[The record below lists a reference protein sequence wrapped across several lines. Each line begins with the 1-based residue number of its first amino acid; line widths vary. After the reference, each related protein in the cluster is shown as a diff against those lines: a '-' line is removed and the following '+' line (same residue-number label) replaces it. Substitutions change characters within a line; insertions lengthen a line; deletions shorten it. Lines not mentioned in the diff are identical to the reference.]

1 MDAIELMME
10 EHNNIKVML
19 KIVRKACYSILEGE
33 EVNYDDFNKIISFI
47 RNYADSHHHKKE
59 EIMLFNRMVDEI
71 GETAEKVAKH
81 GMLVEHDL
89 GRLYVTSLGEALEK
103 FKSGNN
109 EAKLDIIAN
118 AVSYTNLLER
128 HIHKEDN
135 IIYKFAQRELK
146 EDTINLI
153 NNECN
158 EFEDKFYNIKDEN
171 LSILEELKA
180 KYCI

>member
-47 RNYADSHHHKKE
+47 KNYADSHHHKKE

-71 GETAEKVAKH
+71 GETAEKVVKY

-89 GRLYVTSLGEALEK
+89 GRLYVTSLSEALEK

>member
-1 MDAIELMME
+1 MNAIELMME
-10 EHNNIKVML
+10 EHQNIKIML
-19 KIVRKACYSILEGE
+19 KIVRKACFSILEGA
-33 EVNYDDFNKIISFI
+33 EVNYDDFNKIICFI

-71 GETAEKVAKH
+71 GETAEKVVKY

-89 GRLYVTSLGEALEK
+89 GRLYVTSLSEALDSLK
-103 FKSGNN
+103 NGNN
-109 EAKLDIIAN
+109 EAKLDVIAN

-135 IIYKFAQRELK
+135 VIYKFAQRELK
-146 EDTINLI
+146 EDTMKLI
-153 NNECN
+153 NSECLGFEN
-158 EFEDKFYNIKDEN
+158 EFNNIKDEN
-171 LSILEELKA
+171 LSILEELKT

>member
-1 MDAIELMME
+1 MDAIKLMME
-10 EHNNIKVML
+10 EHENIKTML
-19 KIVRKACYSILEGE
+19 KTVRKASYSILEGKD
-33 EVNYDDFNKIISFI
+33 VNYEDFNKMIQFI

-71 GETAEKVAKH
+71 GETAEKVVKY

-89 GRLYVTSLGEALEK
+89 GRLYISSLSEALESLK
-103 FKSGNN
+103 KGNE

-135 IIYKFAQRELK
+135 VIYKFAQRELK
-146 EDTINLI
+146 EDTMNLI
-153 NNECN
+153 NSECVNFEN
-158 EFEDKFYNIKDEN
+158 EFNDVKDKN
-171 LSILEELKA
+171 LYILEELKN

>member
-19 KIVRKACYSILEGE
+19 KIVRKACFSILEGE

-71 GETAEKVAKH
+71 GETAEKVVKY

-89 GRLYVTSLGEALEK
+89 GRLYVTSLSEALEK

-109 EAKLDIIAN
+109 EVKLDIIAN

-135 IIYKFAQRELK
+135 VIYKFAQRELK

-158 EFEDKFYNIKDEN
+158 EFEYKFYNIKDEN

>member
-71 GETAEKVAKH
+71 GETAEKVVKY

-89 GRLYVTSLGEALEK
+89 GRLYVTSLSEALEK

>member
-1 MDAIELMME
+1 MDAIKLMME
-10 EHNNIKVML
+10 EHENIKTML
-19 KIVRKACYSILEGE
+19 KIVRKASYSILEGE
-33 EVNYDDFNKIISFI
+33 DVNYEDFNKMIQFI

-71 GETAEKVAKH
+71 GETAEKVVKY

-89 GRLYVTSLGEALEK
+89 GRLYISSLSEALESLK
-103 FKSGNN
+103 KGNE

-135 IIYKFAQRELK
+135 VIYKFAQRELK
-146 EDTINLI
+146 EDTMNLI
-153 NNECN
+153 NSECVNFEN
-158 EFEDKFYNIKDEN
+158 EFNDVKDKN
-171 LSILEELKA
+171 LYILEELKN

>member
-19 KIVRKACYSILEGE
+19 KIVRKACFSILEGE

-71 GETAEKVAKH
+71 GETAEKVVKY

-89 GRLYVTSLGEALEK
+89 GRLYVTSLSEALEK

>member
-19 KIVRKACYSILEGE
+19 KIVRKACFSILEGE

-47 RNYADSHHHKKE
+47 KNYADSHHHKKE

-71 GETAEKVAKH
+71 GETAEKVVKY

-89 GRLYVTSLGEALEK
+89 GRLYVTSLSEALEK

-180 KYCI
+180 KYCV

>member
-1 MDAIELMME
+1 MDAIKLMME
-10 EHNNIKVML
+10 EHENIKTML
-19 KIVRKACYSILEGE
+19 KIVRKASYSILEGKD
-33 EVNYDDFNKIISFI
+33 VNYEDFNKMIQFI

-71 GETAEKVAKH
+71 GETAEKVVKY

-89 GRLYVTSLGEALEK
+89 GRLYISSLSEALESLK
-103 FKSGNN
+103 KGNE

-135 IIYKFAQRELK
+135 VIYKFAQRELK
-146 EDTINLI
+146 EDTMNLI
-153 NNECN
+153 NSECVNFEN
-158 EFEDKFYNIKDEN
+158 EFNDVKDKN
-171 LSILEELKA
+171 LYILEELKN